1 MTDQTLDVLLRTAS
15 AVTDKVL
22 SFREEHVLGVPAH
35 AVVRAALQQPVA
47 LETLVGSPAELR
59 VSSLGEAPRA
69 FWGVVESVEMEAAPL
84 EAGRD
89 RPAPIYSFRL
99 VSFLA
104 LLERSVDSIIF
115 QDKDVQEIVTDV
127 LERHGIDSNHFEWR
141 LTQSYPKREYCVQY
155 QESALNFVSRLLE
168 AEGIHFYSE
177 LDPDAQGE
185 KLVFCDDSSAA
196 APMPGS
202 EVLPLREASALHAE
216 GTAVYALSHAER
228 LRSGKVTLRA
238 FDFKRPDLD
247 LTSDASADVFSDVE
261 LYDFSDDYIEPSD
274 GQRLAQTRLEAEQHR
289 RRRFFVETDGQQVHV
304 GHKLGIDTGDGQLDL
319 FVIAAVHEFENDRLI
334 RESGGS
340 VSDDGH
346 DSYVVRA
353 ELIPIDVKFRPERV
367 HPAPVLHG
375 PQTATVVAPQGAQS
389 EEIHTDEHGRA
400 KVLFHWDSSG
410 VDDDK
415 ASCWMRVTQLQTSG
429 SMILPRVGWEAV
441 VEFLDGNPDKPFVT
455 GRLYNGVFMP
465 PYQLPEGKT
474 RSAIQTQS
482 SPGGGGTNEIRY
494 EDKAGSEE
502 IMINSQYNTVIAVAN
517 NRDKTV
523 GKNETLT
530 IGNNATLEVGGNQDT
545 KVTNGFQNTVK
556 GDQSVSVGGNRT
568 VEVNAVYGLTVAG
581 SASTTVSGNQFEM
594 DGNPLEGLLTLAAS
608 KAAEVAQAKAAQAM
622 AAVQGA
628 VQGAVD
634 QVMGPINSLTQ
645 QASAL
650 GGPMGALSNGNLGAS
665 AGLTAGALSLPSA
678 GSLVGS
684 LAAGPAAFNPAVEG
698 GTSAASISLSSMMN
712 SAVEKAAGTGLAA
725 AKQALGAAQGEDASG
740 AGGASAAN
748 VAGPVGD
755 VGGLTAEDMA
765 TGPGHAQY
773 KITGDLKEEIGA
785 LRLTAAASSLMTNVT
800 ATMDQKAGAAHI
812 ELVLGSRAES
822 IEGAKSETSAGL
834 VVITKSDE
842 TETVN
847 GMRSAMVGGAVLETI
862 KGDHVVESSAMVSLV
877 GAMHKVEAKGKI
889 TFKCGGSSV
898 VVDGGGITVQSPA
911 VDFSASSIK
920 LTKNVN
926 DG

>member
-1 MTDQTLDVLLRTAS
+1 MTDQTLDVLLRTSS

-22 SFREEHVLGVPAH
+22 SFREEHVLGFPAQ
-35 AVVRAALQQPVA
+35 ATVRAALQQPVP
-47 LETLVGSPAELR
+47 LESLVGSLAELR
-59 VSSLGEAPRA
+59 VSSLAEEPRS
-69 FWGVVESVEMEAAPL
+69 FWGVVESVEVEATPL
-84 EAGRD
+84 EVGRD
-89 RPAPIYSFRL
+89 RAAPIYCFHM
-99 VSFLA
+99 VSSLA
-104 LLERSVDSIIF
+104 LLERSVGSIIF
-115 QDKDVQEIVTDV
+115 QDKDVQEIVTEV
-127 LERHGIDSNHFEWR
+127 LEGHGIDSNHYEWR
-141 LTQSYPKREYCVQY
+141 LSQSYPKREYCVQY
-155 QESALNFVSRLLE
+155 RESTLNFISRLLE
-168 AEGIHFYSE
+168 GEGIYFYSE
-177 LDPDAQGE
+177 LDPEATGE
-185 KLVFCDDSSAA
+185 KLVFADDSPSA
-196 APMPGS
+196 APMSGT
-202 EVLPLREASALHAE
+202 EVLPLRDPSALHAQ
-216 GTAVYALSHAER
+216 GSAVYSLSVAER
-228 LRSGKVTLRA
+228 VASGKVTLRA

-247 LTSDASADVFSDVE
+247 LTSESSADVFDSLE
-261 LYDFSDDYIEPSD
+261 LYDFSDDYVEPSD
-274 GQRLAQTRLEAEQHR
+274 GQRLAQARMEAQQR
-289 RRRFFVETDGQQVHV
+289 RRRVFSLESDGKLVHV
-304 GHKLGIDTGDGQLDL
+304 GHKLGIDTGEEQLDL
-319 FVIAAVHEFENDRLI
+319 FVTEVVHEFENDRLI
-334 RESGGS
+334 REAGGTAPDAERS
-340 VSDDGH
+340 
-346 DSYVVRA
+346 SYVVRA
-353 ELIPIDVKFRPERV
+353 ELVPIDVKFRPERV
-367 HPAPVLHG
+367 HPAPLLHG
-375 PQTATVVAPQGAQS
+375 PQTATVVAPSGAQH
-389 EEIHTDEHGRA
+389 EEIHTDAHGRA

-410 VDDDK
+410 VTDDK

-429 SMILPRVGWEAV
+429 SMILPRVHWEAL

-482 SPGGGGTNEIRY
+482 SPGGGGTNEIRF

-502 IMINSQYNTVIAVAN
+502 VMVNSQYNTVIAVAN

-545 KVTNGFQNTVK
+545 KVTNGFENTIK
-556 GDQSVSVGGNRT
+556 GDQSVSVGGNRS
-568 VEVNAVYGLTVAG
+568 VEVNAVYGLTVNGA
-581 SASTTVSGNQFEM
+581 ASTSVGGNQFEM

-608 KAAEVAQAKAAQAM
+608 KAAEAAQAKAAQAM

-634 QVMGPINSLTQ
+634 QVMGPINSLTE
-645 QASAL
+645 QAAQL
-650 GGPMGALSNGNLGAS
+650 GGPMAALSNGSLSAS

-678 GSLVGS
+678 GSFAGS
-684 LAAGPAAFNPAVEG
+684 LGSGPAAFDSAVAG
-698 GTSAASISLSSMMN
+698 GPSAASISLSGVMN
-712 SAVEKAAGTGLAA
+712 AAVEKAAGTGLAA
-725 AKQALGAAQGEDASG
+725 AKQALGLASGEDASG

-755 VGGLTAEDMA
+755 VGGLSAEDTA

-773 KITGDLKEEIGA
+773 KITGDSKEEIGA
-785 LRLTAAASSLMTNVT
+785 LRLTAAASSIMTNVT
-800 ATMDQKAGAAHI
+800 ATMSQNAGAAHI
-812 ELVLGSRAES
+812 ELVMGNRAES
-822 IEGAKSETSAGL
+822 IEGAKSESSAGL

-847 GMRSAMVGGAVLETI
+847 GARNAMVGGAVLETI
-862 KGDHVVESSAMVSLV
+862 KGNHVVESSAMISLV

-889 TFKCGGSSV
+889 TFKCGASSV